1 MSWLPRMDRRG
12 IALPIALFALVIIA
26 ALLAGAFYMGRM
38 EQHHGDNAVARAQA
52 SEAAEAGLAATVAAW
67 NPTVFN
73 AMANASEITLST
85 VTVGGTNTYTPT
97 LRRINQSTFL
107 VRSEG
112 RHLSR
117 TGAVITRQQLGRL
130 VRLTIPDLDMNSAV
144 TTRVGIS
151 IGGSSEV
158 SGNDSVPA
166 SIAGVCPPPGATA
179 PGVRDSSG
187 NVNTFGSCSGATCI
201 TGAPQILTDP
211 TVTSGSFNQFGD
223 VSFAELAALAN
234 KNLTAGGTYN
244 GIGPTYNTGPPLSC
258 KITDIR
264 NWGDPSSPTGAC
276 FSYFPIIYSPGD
288 LHITGGQGQGILLVA
303 GDLDISGGFEFYGPV
318 IVLGSVS
325 STGTG
330 GHIVGGLMAQNALL
344 NTSVI
349 TGNSAVTF
357 SRCAINRA
365 LQASST
371 ARSLASRSWSQLY

>member
-1 MSWLPRMDRRG
+1 MSRLPRLDQRG

-26 ALLAGAFYMGRM
+26 ALLAGSFYMGRM
-38 EQHHGDNAVARAQA
+38 EQHHGDNVVARAQA
-52 SEAAEAGLAATVAAW
+52 GEAAEAGLAETVASWDPA
-67 NPTVFN
+67 VFN

-130 VRLTIPDLDMNSAV
+130 VRLTIPDIDMNAAV

-158 SGNDSVPA
+158 SGSDSVPP
-166 SIAGVCPPPGATA
+166 SLAGACPPPGTPA
-179 PGVRDSSG
+179 PGIRDSSG

-201 TGAPQILTDP
+201 TGSPQILTDP
-211 TVTSGSFNQFGD
+211 TITTGSFNQFGD
-223 VSFAELAALAN
+223 LNFADLAAMAN
-234 KNLTAGGTYN
+234 KTVSGTLN
-244 GIGPTYNTGPPLSC
+244 GIGPTVNTGPPLSC
-258 KITDIR
+258 KTTDLR
-264 NWGDPSSPTGAC
+264 NWGDPTSPTGTC
-276 FSYFPIIYSPGD
+276 FSYFPIIYAAGN
-288 LHITGGQGQGILLVA
+288 LRITGGQGQGILLVG
-303 GDLDISGGFEFYGPV
+303 GDLDISGGFEFYVPV
-318 IVLGSVS
+318 IVLGAVS

-344 NTSVI
+344 NTTVI

-357 SRCAINRA
+357 SRCAISRA
-365 LQASST
+365 LQASAT
-371 ARSLASRSWSQLY
+371 ARSLGSRSWSQLY